1 MIMPGSVTHL
11 RPRRTRMGG
20 EGSSAGAAASQAS
33 NVQTPVTTQVTTAV
47 SPVFNV
53 SSGGGTVSQSG
64 QTYQTATPTA
74 SNVMPVSQTPS
85 ASGQGGTGGGGQPG
99 LADMLGAGGG
109 VGQEGAPGE
118 LGGSGLTPVAG
129 EYAGDYG
136 SYSDSAQLPT
146 GSAFNQSRGVF
157 SNPKMLIVLALAGA
171 AAWLFLTP
179 SGKKFAGKMQRKTG
193 QKTQRKKSGTRKT
206 ATRSDG
212 VRYIP
217 RASTKRLPHYG

>member
-11 RPRRTRMGG
+11 RPRRARLGG
-20 EGSSAGAAASQAS
+20 EGSSAGAAAAQAS

-53 SSGGGTVSQSG
+53 SSGGGTVNQSG

-74 SNVMPVSQTPS
+74 SNVMPVSQAPS
-85 ASGQGGTGGGGQPG
+85 ASGQGGGGGGAPG
-99 LADMLGAGGG
+99 LSDMLGAGGG

-118 LGGSGLTPVAG
+118 LGGPGGLTPVG
-129 EYAGDYG
+129 GDYAGDYG
-136 SYSDSAQLPT
+136 SYSDSQQLPT
-146 GSAFNQSRGVF
+146 GSAFNQSRGVL
-157 SNPKMLIVLALAGA
+157 SNPKMLIVLALAGV
-171 AAWLFLTP
+171 AAWMFLTP

-193 QKTQRKKSGTRKT
+193 AKTRKKSGAGKT

-217 RASTKRLPHYG
+217 STASKRLPHYG